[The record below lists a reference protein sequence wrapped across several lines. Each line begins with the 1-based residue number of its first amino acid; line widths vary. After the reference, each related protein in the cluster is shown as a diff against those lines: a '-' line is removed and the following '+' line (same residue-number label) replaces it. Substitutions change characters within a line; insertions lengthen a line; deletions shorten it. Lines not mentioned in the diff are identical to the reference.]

1 MKKNATGRI
10 RPAKSLLTLALLVLT
25 LTFGQAVM
33 AQTYKYKTYPNDPLQ
48 VREYTLDNGL
58 KVFLSVY
65 KDAPRIQT
73 YIAVRAGSKN
83 DPSETTG
90 LAHYLEHM
98 LFKGSHQLGTTDW
111 DREQVELKKIEDLY
125 EVYRKTTND
134 AARAAIYHQIDS
146 ISYVASTLAIA
157 NEYDKSMT
165 AIGST
170 GTNAFTSNDY
180 TMYVENIPANMVEQW
195 AKVQGDRFPNLVL
208 RLFHTELEAVYEEK
222 NIGMAQDNRRVN
234 ETMMAALFPHHPYGT
249 QTTIGT
255 IEHLKNPSMKNIRE
269 YHAAYYVPNNMCVAM
284 AGDFNPDEVI
294 KIIDKYMGSWKPG
307 TVPTFTKVK
316 EEPITSPIIRLVNG
330 QDPASLTIAFR
341 IEEGNGSRDA
351 LLADAMEMVLNNG
364 SCGLIDLNL
373 NQKQLCLGAYAGTY
387 TLNDYAAFMLG
398 GRPTQGQTLGQL
410 RDLLLEQLEL
420 VKKGE
425 FDESLIEASIN
436 QLKLRIMKQAESNNS
451 RASQMAYAFVQH
463 QNWGDVVNEINEL
476 AKITKQDI
484 VDFAN
489 RICKDNNYV
498 IVYKQQ
504 DTPDPVTKVQKPAI
518 TPIYVSRDNESPFLA
533 SIKADAAK
541 AKPIQPQFVNFKKD
555 LQKGKTANGSEVLYV
570 KNVENGTFNL
580 QYRFEF
586 GSTADKT
593 IDMAADLVDYLN
605 TNRHTAEELQE
616 EFYRLACSWGISVGG
631 RTVTVSISGLAENM
645 EKAMTLVEEIMA
657 GAQPNDEALSAL
669 VERAIKSRTDG
680 KTNQRA
686 AFRALNTYG
695 IYGEQYIKETTES
708 DEALRAYTARQL
720 TDALHNLFSY
730 KHRVLY
736 YGPLSLKEATA
747 VVNRIHTVKPTKD
760 VPANKVYQPQA
771 VNDNQVLFVN
781 YDAKNTYVTEYF
793 RGEHFNTAQVPSM
806 NLFNE
811 YFGGSMNAI
820 VFQEMREKRSLA
832 YSASSHYT
840 YGSNKDGYFY
850 NSANV
855 ITQNDK
861 LLDALNAYEELFDDM
876 PQAEANFRL
885 AKDALLAGSRTARTT
900 KFGIISTYL
909 TCEQMGWKE
918 PLRKQNFQAYQKL
931 TMQDLVRFQQQH
943 IKGQK
948 KAYLILGKESDIDFN
963 AIGKFGKV
971 TKLSLTDIFGF

>member
-1 MKKNATGRI
+1 MKKITRMMLIAAAMLAITL
-10 RPAKSLLTLALLVLT
+10 PA
-25 LTFGQAVM
+25 F
-33 AQTYKYKTYPNDPLQ
+33 AQKYDYKTYPNDPLQ
-48 VREYTLDNGL
+48 VREYTLKNGL

-83 DPSETTG
+83 DPKETTG

-111 DREQVELKKIEDLY
+111 DREQKELQKIENLY
-125 EVYRKTTND
+125 EVYRKTTD
-134 AARAAIYHQIDS
+134 EKRRAEIYHQIDS
-146 ISYVASTLAIA
+146 ISYVASTIAIA

-165 AIGST
+165 AIGSD

-180 TMYVENIPANMVEQW
+180 TMYVENIPANQVEQW

-234 ETMMAALFPHHPYGT
+234 EEMMSALFPHHPYGT

-269 YHAAYYVPNNMCVAM
+269 YHAAYYVPNNMCISM

-294 KIIDKYMGSWKPG
+294 KVIDKYFGSWVPG

-316 EEPITSPIIRLVNG
+316 EQPITSPIVRLVNG
-330 QDPASLTIAFR
+330 QDPASLTIAYR

-351 LLADAMEMVLNNG
+351 LLAQAMEMVLNNG

-387 TLNDYAAFMLG
+387 TLNDYAAFILG

-410 RDLLLEQLEL
+410 RDLLLEQMEL
-420 VKKGE
+420 LKSGQ

-436 QLKLRIMKQAESNNS
+436 QLKLQIMKQAESNDS
-451 RASQMAYAFVQH
+451 RARQMAYAFVEH
-463 QNWGDVVNEINEL
+463 RNWGDVCDEINQL
-476 AKITKQDI
+476 AKITKKDI

-498 IVYKQQ
+498 IVYKHQ
-504 DTPDPVTKVQKPAI
+504 DTPDPVTKVTKPAI
-518 TPIYVSRDNESPFLA
+518 TPIFVSRDNESPFLA

-541 AKPIQPQFVNFKKD
+541 AKPIQPQFVDFKKD
-555 LQKGKTANGSEVLYV
+555 LQKGKTKNGSEVLYV
-570 KNVENGTFNL
+570 KNTENATFNL

-586 GSTADKT
+586 GNTADKN
-593 IDMAADLVDYLN
+593 IDHASDLVDYLG
-605 TNRHTAEELQE
+605 TPQHTAEQLQE
-616 EFYRLACSWGISVGG
+616 EFYKLACSWGISVGG
-631 RTVTVSISGLAENM
+631 ESITVSVSGLAENM
-645 EKAMTLVEEIMA
+645 EKAMSLVEEIMTSC
-657 GAQPNDEALSAL
+657 QPNDEALQML
-669 VERAIKSRTDG
+669 VERGIKSRTDN

-695 IYGEQYIKETTES
+695 VYGEEYIKENNES
-708 DEALRAYTARQL
+708 DAELRAYTAQQL
-720 TDALHNLFSY
+720 TDALHGLFQY

-736 YGPLSLKEATA
+736 YGPLSMKEAIA
-747 VVNRIHTVKPTKD
+747 KVDKIHTVKSTKD
-760 VPANKVYQPQA
+760 VPANKVYQPQEVA
-771 VNDNQVLFVN
+771 ENTVLFVD

-793 RGEHFNTAQVPSM
+793 RGNQINTGLFADV

-832 YSASSHYT
+832 YSASSYYT
-840 YGSNKDGYFY
+840 NSGRRDGYFY

-861 LLDALNAYEELFDDM
+861 LLDALNAYEELFNDM
-876 PQAEANFRL
+876 PQAEANFQL
-885 AKDALLAGSRTARTT
+885 AKDALIAGSRTARTT
-900 KFGIISTYL
+900 KFAIISAYL
-909 TCEQMGWKE
+909 QCERMGWKE
-918 PLRKQNFQAYQKL
+918 PLRKQLFNAYPKM
-931 TMQDLVRFQQQH
+931 TMQNLVNFQQQN

-948 KAYLILGKESDIDFN
+948 KAYLILGKESEMDFN
-963 AIGKFGKV
+963 ALSKFGKV
-971 TKLSLTDIFGF
+971 KKLTLDEIFGY

>member
-1 MKKNATGRI
+1 MKKLFIGLCFTVV
-10 RPAKSLLTLALLVLT
+10 ALLSASGLN
-25 LTFGQAVM
+25 
-33 AQTYKYKTYPNDPLQ
+33 AQNYQFKTYENDPLG
-48 VREYTLDNGL
+48 VREYTLANGL

-98 LFKGSHQLGTTDW
+98 MFKGSHQLGTSDW
-111 DREQVELKKIEDLY
+111 EREKVELQKIEDLY
-125 EVYRKTTND
+125 EVYRMTTDD
-134 AARAAIYHQIDS
+134 AERAAIYHLIDS
-146 ISYVASTLAIA
+146 ISYVASTIAIA

-165 AIGST
+165 AIGSE

-180 TMYVENIPANMVEQW
+180 TMYVENIPSNMVEQW
-195 AKVQGDRFPNLVL
+195 ARVQGDRFPNLVL

-222 NIGMAQDNRRVN
+222 NISLAQDNRRVN
-234 ETMMAALFPHHPYGT
+234 EEMMRALFPHHPYGT
-249 QTTIGT
+249 QTTLGT
-255 IEHLKNPSMKNIRE
+255 IEHLKNPSMTNIYRF
-269 YHAAYYVPNNMCVAM
+269 HHTYYVPNNMCIAM
-284 AGDFNPDEVI
+284 SGDFDPDEVI
-294 KIIDKYMGSWKPG
+294 KIIDRYFGSWVPG
-307 TVPTFTKVK
+307 NVPVFHKVK
-316 EEPITSPIIRLVNG
+316 EEPITSPIVRLVNG
-330 QDPASLTIAFR
+330 QDPESLTIAFR

-351 LLADAMEMVLNNG
+351 LLAQALEMVLNNG

-373 NQKQLCLGAYAGTY
+373 NQRQLCLGAYAGTY

-410 RDLLLEQLEL
+410 RDLLLGQIDL
-420 VKKGE
+420 VRQGK

-436 QLKLRIMKQAESNNS
+436 QLKLERMKQAEDNNS
-451 RASQMAYAFVQH
+451 RASQLAYAFVEH
-463 QNWGDVVNEINEL
+463 RSWKDVIGEL
-476 AKITKQDI
+476 EELSKITKQDV

-489 RICKDNNYV
+489 RICRDNNYV
-498 IVYKQQ
+498 IVYKHQ
-504 DTPDPVTKVQKPAI
+504 DTPDPIAKVNKPAI
-518 TPIYVSRDNESPFLA
+518 TPISVSRDVESPFLA
-533 SIKADAAK
+533 SVKAAAAK
-541 AKPIQPQFVNFKKD
+541 AKPIQPQFIDFKKV
-555 LQKGKTANGSEVLYV
+555 LQHGRTANGSEILYV
-570 KNVENGTFNL
+570 QNTENATFNL

-593 IDMAADLVDYLN
+593 IDLAADLVDYLG
-605 TNRHTAEELQE
+605 TPQHTSGQLQE

-631 RTVTVSISGLAENM
+631 ENITVSISGLAENM
-645 EKAMTLVEEIMA
+645 EPAMALVEEIMT
-657 GAQPNDEALSAL
+657 GAQPDDQALSAL
-669 VERAIKSRTDG
+669 VERIIKSRTG
-680 KTNQRA
+680 NKTNQRA

-695 IYGEQYIKETTES
+695 IYGEEYIAGTTES
-708 DEALRAYTARQL
+708 DAQLRAYTAKQL
-720 TDALHNLFSY
+720 TDALHNLFTY

-736 YGPLSLKEATA
+736 YGPLTLKDATTA
-747 VVNRIHTVKPTKD
+747 INRIHTVNPTKD

-771 VNDNQVLFVN
+771 TNENVVLFVD

-793 RGEHFNTAQVPSM
+793 RGEHFSTAQVPGM

-840 YGSNKDGYFY
+840 YGTDRNGYFY

-861 LLDALNAYEELFDDM
+861 LLDALNAYEELFNNM
-876 PQAEANFRL
+876 PQAEANFKL

-900 KFGIISTYL
+900 KFGIIRAYL
-909 TCEQMGWKE
+909 TCERMGWKE
-918 PLRKQNFQAYQKL
+918 PLRKQNFKAYQKM
-931 TMQDLVRFQQQH
+931 TMADLLAFQQRH
-943 IKGQK
+943 IQGQPK
-948 KAYLILGKESDIDFN
+948 TYLILGKESEMDFE
-963 AIGKFGKV
+963 ALSRFGKV
-971 TKLSLTDIFGF
+971 KKLTLDQIFGY

>member
-1 MKKNATGRI
+1 MYYMKKVIMIFAAMMLFAG
-10 RPAKSLLTLALLVLT
+10 V
-25 LTFGQAVM
+25 G
-33 AQTYKYKTYPNDPLQ
+33 AQQYSYKTYPNDPLG
-48 VREYTLDNGL
+48 VREYTLGNGL

-83 DPSETTG
+83 DPAETTG

-98 LFKGSHQLGTTDW
+98 LFKGSRQLGTTDW
-111 DREQVELKKIEDLY
+111 EREKVELQKIEDLY
-125 EVYRKTTND
+125 EVYRKTKD
-134 AARAAIYHQIDS
+134 EKRRAEIYRQIDS
-146 ISYVASTLAIA
+146 ISYEASKIAIA

-165 AIGST
+165 AIGSE

-180 TMYVENIPANMVEQW
+180 TMYVENIPANQLENW

-269 YHAAYYVPNNMCVAM
+269 YHAQYYVPNNMCIAM
-284 AGDFNPDEVI
+284 SGDFNPDEAI
-294 KIIDKYMGSWKPG
+294 KVIDKYFGSWKPG

-330 QDPASLTIAFR
+330 QDPESLTIAFR
-341 IEEGNGSRDA
+341 IEEGHGSRDA
-351 LLADAMEMVLNNG
+351 LLAQAMEMVLNNG
-364 SCGLIDLNL
+364 ACGLIDLNL
-373 NQKQLCLGAYAGTY
+373 NQKQLCLNAYAGTY

-410 RDLLLEQLEL
+410 RDLLLGQLEL

-436 QLKLRIMKQAESNNS
+436 QLKLQIMKQAESNNS
-451 RASQMAYAFVQH
+451 RASQLAYAFVHH
-463 QNWGDVVNEINEL
+463 QTWDQVIDEINQL
-476 AKITKQDI
+476 SKITKKDI

-498 IVYKQQ
+498 IVYKHQ

-518 TPIYVSRDNESPFLA
+518 TPIHVSRDVESPFLA
-533 SIKADAAK
+533 SIKNAK
-541 AKPIQPQFVNFKKD
+541 VKPIQPQFVNFNKD
-555 LQKGKTANGSEVLYV
+555 LQKGKTQNGSEVLYV
-570 KNVENGTFNL
+570 QNKENGTFNL

-593 IDMAADLVDYLN
+593 IDLAADLVEYLGTKN
-605 TNRHTAEELQE
+605 YTAEQLKEQ
-616 EFYRLACSWGISVGG
+616 FYRLGCSAGISVGG
-631 RTVTVSISGLAENM
+631 ETVTVYVNGLAENM
-645 EKAMTLVEEIMA
+645 EKAMLLVEEMMA
-657 GAQPNDEALSAL
+657 TAQPNDEALSAL
-669 VERAIKSRTDG
+669 VERIIKSRRDN

-686 AFRALNTYG
+686 AFRALNQYG
-695 IYGEQYIKETTES
+695 IYGEQYIKENTLS
-708 DEALRAYTARQL
+708 DAQLRAYTSQQL
-720 TDALHNLFSY
+720 VDALKGLFQY

-736 YGPLSLKEATA
+736 YGPLTLKEATA
-747 VVNRIHTVKPTKD
+747 VVNRIHKVKPTKE
-760 VPANKVYQPQA
+760 VPANKVFQPQA
-771 VNDNQVLFVN
+771 TTENQVLFVD

-793 RGEHFNTAQVPSM
+793 RGQHFNTSLVPNV

-832 YSASSHYT
+832 YSASSNYS
-840 YGSNKDGYFY
+840 YGSNKDGYFF

-876 PQAEANFRL
+876 PRAEANFKL
-885 AKDALLAGSRTARTT
+885 AKEALLSSSRTARTT
-900 KFGIISTYL
+900 KFGIISAYL
-909 TCEQMGWKE
+909 TCEKMGWKE
-918 PLRKQNFQAYQKL
+918 PLRKQNFKAYQKL
-931 TMQDLVRFQQQH
+931 AMSDLVNFQQQH

-948 KAYLILGKESDIDFN
+948 KTYLILGKESEMDFD
-963 AIGKFGKV
+963 ALGKFGKV
-971 TKLSLTDIFGF
+971 KKLTLDQIFGY

>member
-1 MKKNATGRI
+1 MLCFVAAMLFTGV
-10 RPAKSLLTLALLVLT
+10 S
-25 LTFGQAVM
+25 
-33 AQTYKYKTYPNDPLQ
+33 AQKYEYKTYDNDPLG
-48 VREYTLDNGL
+48 VREYTLKNGL
-58 KVFLSVY
+58 KVFMSVY

-73 YIAVRAGSKN
+73 YVAVRAGSKN

-111 DREQVELKKIEDLY
+111 EREKVEIKKIEDLY
-125 EVYRKTTND
+125 EVYRKTTD
-134 AARAAIYHQIDS
+134 EAARAAIYHKIDS
-146 ISYVASTLAIA
+146 ISYVASKIAIA

-165 AIGST
+165 AIGSE

-180 TMYVENIPANMVEQW
+180 TMYVENIPANQLEAW

-234 ETMMAALFPHHPYGT
+234 ETMMAALFPHHPYGQ

-269 YHAAYYVPNNMCVAM
+269 YHAAYYVPNNMCIAM
-284 AGDFNPDEVI
+284 AGDFNPDEAI
-294 KIIDKYMGSWKPG
+294 KIIDKYFGSWKPG

-330 QDPASLTIAFR
+330 QDPANLTIAFR

-351 LLADAMEMVLNNG
+351 LLAQAMEMVLNNG
-364 SCGLIDLNL
+364 SCGLIDLNI
-373 NQKQLCLGAYAGTY
+373 NQQQKALGAYAGTY

-398 GRPTQGQTLGQL
+398 GRPAPGQTLGQL
-410 RDLLLEQLEL
+410 RDLLLEQLDL
-420 VKKGE
+420 VKQGQ

-436 QLKLRIMKQAESNNS
+436 QLKLQIMKQAESNNS
-451 RASQMAYAFVQH
+451 RASQMAYAFVEYR
-463 QNWGDVVNEINEL
+463 NWGDVCNEINEL
-476 AKITKQDI
+476 AKITKKDI

-489 RICKDNNYV
+489 RIFKDNNYV
-498 IVYKQQ
+498 IVFKHQ
-504 DTPDPVTKVQKPAI
+504 DTPDPVAKVVKPAI
-518 TPIYVSRDNESPFLA
+518 TPIEVNRDNESPFLA
-533 SIKADAAK
+533 QVKADAAK

-555 LQKGKTANGSEVLYV
+555 LQKGKTQNGSEVLYV

-580 QYRFEF
+580 QYRFDF
-586 GSTADKT
+586 GGTTDKT
-593 IDMAADLVDYLN
+593 IDLAADLVEYLN
-605 TNRHTAEELQE
+605 TDKHTAEQLQE
-616 EFYRLACSWGISVGG
+616 EFYKLACSWSFNVSGEAISI
-631 RTVTVSISGLAENM
+631 SISGLAENM
-645 EKAMTLVEEIMA
+645 EKAMNLVEEIMA
-657 GAQPNDEALSAL
+657 TCQPNDEALQML
-669 VERAIKSRTDG
+669 VERVIKSRTDN

-695 IYGEQYIKETTES
+695 IYGEKALKESTES
-708 DEALRAYTARQL
+708 DAELRAYTAKQL
-720 TDALHNLFSY
+720 TDAIHNLFTY

-736 YGPLSLKEATA
+736 YGPLSLNDLTAT
-747 VVNRIHTVKPTKD
+747 VNKIHTVKSTKD
-760 VPANKVYQPQA
+760 APAKIIYYPQPTDE
-771 VNDNQVLFVN
+771 NTVLFVN
-781 YDAKNTYVTEYF
+781 YDAKNVYLTEYF
-793 RGEHFNTAQVPSM
+793 RGAEYNPALAPKV

-832 YSASSHYT
+832 YSASSRYT
-840 YGSNKDGYFY
+840 YGSDKDGYFY

-876 PQAEANFRL
+876 PHADANFRL
-885 AKDALLAGSRTARTT
+885 AKDALLSGSRTARTT
-900 KFGIISTYL
+900 KLGIISAYL
-909 TCEQMGWKE
+909 NCEKMGWKE
-918 PLRKQNFQAYQKL
+918 PLRKQNFQAYQKM
-931 TMQDLVRFQQQH
+931 TMQDLVSFQQKH

-948 KAYLILGKESDIDFN
+948 KAYLILGKESEMDFN
-963 AIGKFGKV
+963 ALSKFGKV
-971 TKLSLTDIFGF
+971 KKLTLDEIFGY

>member
-1 MKKNATGRI
+1 MKKAFMTLCFV
-10 RPAKSLLTLALLVLT
+10 ALTLAMGVS
-25 LTFGQAVM
+25 
-33 AQTYKYKTYPNDPLQ
+33 AQKYEYKTYENDPFG
-48 VREYTLDNGL
+48 VREYTLKNGL

-65 KDAPRIQT
+65 KDAPRVQT
-73 YIAVRAGSKN
+73 YVAVRAGSKN
-83 DPSETTG
+83 DPKETTG

-111 DREQVELKKIEDLY
+111 EREKVELQKIEELY
-125 EVYRKTTND
+125 EVYRKTKNEKR
-134 AARAAIYHQIDS
+134 RAEIYRQIDS
-146 ISYVASTLAIA
+146 ISYVASKIAIA

-165 AIGST
+165 AIGSE

-180 TMYVENIPANMVEQW
+180 TMYVENIPANQIENW

-269 YHAAYYVPNNMCVAM
+269 YHAKYYVPNNMCVAM

-294 KIIDKYMGSWKPG
+294 KIIDKYFGSWEPG
-307 TVPTFTKVK
+307 SVPAFTKVK
-316 EEPITSPIIRLVNG
+316 EKPITSPIVRLVNG
-330 QDPASLTIAFR
+330 QDPANLTIAFR
-341 IEEGNGSRDA
+341 IDEGHGSRDA
-351 LLADAMEMVLNNG
+351 LLAQAMKVVLYNG

-373 NQKQLCLGAYAGTY
+373 MQKQLCLGAYAGAY
-387 TLNDYAAFMLG
+387 TLNDYAAFMLS

-410 RDLLLEQLEL
+410 RDLMLEQIDL
-420 VKKGE
+420 VKQGK
-425 FDESLIEASIN
+425 FDENLIEASIN
-436 QLKLRIMKQAESNNS
+436 QLKLEIMKQAESNDS
-451 RASQMAYAFVQH
+451 RARQMAYAFVQH
-463 QNWGDVVNEINEL
+463 QTWGDVLNKDIEL
-476 AKITKQDI
+476 FKITKQDI

-498 IVYKQQ
+498 IVYKHQ

-518 TPIYVSRDNESPFLA
+518 TPIYVSRDTESPFLA
-533 SIKADAAK
+533 TIKADAAK
-541 AKPIQPQFVNFKKD
+541 AKPIQPQFINFKKD
-555 LQKGKTANGSEVLYV
+555 LQKGKTQNGSEVLYV
-570 KNVENGTFNL
+570 QNKENKTFNL

-593 IDMAADLVDYLN
+593 IDLASNYVDYLN
-605 TNRHTAEELQE
+605 TPNHTAEQLQE
-616 EFYRLACSWGISVGG
+616 EFYKLACSWGISVGG
-631 RTVTVSISGLAENM
+631 RTVTVSVSGLAENM
-645 EKAMTLVEEIMA
+645 EKAMALVEEVMA
-657 GAQPNDEALSAL
+657 SCQPDDEALKML
-669 VERAIKSRTDG
+669 VERAIKNRKDR

-686 AFRALNTYG
+686 AFSALNSYG
-695 IYGEQYIKETTES
+695 IYGEQYVKEGTES
-708 DEALRAYTARQL
+708 DAELRAYTAKQL
-720 TDALHNLFSY
+720 TDALHGLFQY

-747 VVNRIHTVKPTKD
+747 AVNRIHTVKPTKD

-771 VNDNQVLFVN
+771 VNENTVLFVN

-793 RGEHFNTAQVPSM
+793 RGEHFNTAQVPGM

-832 YSASSHYT
+832 YSASSRYT
-840 YGSNKDGYFY
+840 YGSDKDGYFF

-885 AKDALLAGSRTARTT
+885 AKDALLSSSRTARTT
-900 KFGIISTYL
+900 KFGIISAYL
-909 TCEQMGWKE
+909 NCEQMGWKE

-931 TMQDLVRFQQQH
+931 TMKDLVSFQQQH

-948 KAYLILGKESDIDFN
+948 KTYLILGKESEMDFN
-963 AIGKFGKV
+963 ALGKFGKV
-971 TKLSLTDIFGF
+971 KKLTLDQIFGY

>member
-1 MKKNATGRI
+1 MKKAFM
-10 RPAKSLLTLALLVLT
+10 TLCFVALT
-25 LTFGQAVM
+25 LTMGVS
-33 AQTYKYKTYPNDPLQ
+33 AQKYEYKTYENDPFG
-48 VREYTLDNGL
+48 VREYTLKNGL

-65 KDAPRIQT
+65 KDAPRVQT
-73 YIAVRAGSKN
+73 YVAVRAGSKN
-83 DPSETTG
+83 DPKETTG

-111 DREQVELKKIEDLY
+111 EREKVELQKIEELY
-125 EVYRKTTND
+125 EVYRKTKNEK
-134 AARAAIYHQIDS
+134 RRKEIYRQIDS
-146 ISYVASTLAIA
+146 ISYEASKIAIA

-165 AIGST
+165 AIGSE

-180 TMYVENIPANMVEQW
+180 TMYVENIPANQIENW

-234 ETMMAALFPHHPYGT
+234 EAMMSALFPNHPYGT

-269 YHAAYYVPNNMCVAM
+269 YHAQYYVPNNMCVAM

-294 KIIDKYMGSWKPG
+294 KIVDKYFGSWEPG
-307 TVPTFTKVK
+307 TVPAFTKVK
-316 EEPITSPIIRLVNG
+316 EQPITSPIIRLVNG
-330 QDPASLTIAFR
+330 QDPANLTIAFR
-341 IEEGNGSRDA
+341 IEEGHGSRDA
-351 LLADAMEMVLNNG
+351 LLAQAMEMVLNNG
-364 SCGLIDLNL
+364 ACGLIDLNL
-373 NQKQLCLGAYAGTY
+373 NQKQLCLNAYAGTY

-410 RDLLLEQLEL
+410 RDLLLGQLEL

-436 QLKLRIMKQAESNNS
+436 QLKLQIMKQAESNNS
-451 RASQMAYAFVQH
+451 RASQLAYAFVHH
-463 QNWGDVVNEINEL
+463 QTWDQVIDEINQL
-476 AKITKQDI
+476 SKITKKDI
-484 VDFAN
+484 VDFAR

-498 IVYKQQ
+498 IVYKHQ

-518 TPIYVSRDNESPFLA
+518 TPIHVSRDVESPFLA
-533 SIKADAAK
+533 SIKNAK
-541 AKPIQPQFVNFKKD
+541 VKPIQPQFVNFKKD
-555 LQKGKTANGSEVLYV
+555 LQKGKTQNGSEVLYV
-570 KNVENGTFNL
+570 QNKENGTFNL

-593 IDMAADLVDYLN
+593 IDLAADLVEYLGTKN
-605 TNRHTAEELQE
+605 YTAEQLKEQ
-616 EFYRLACSWGISVGG
+616 FYRLGCSAGVSVGG
-631 RTVTVSISGLAENM
+631 ETVTVYVNGLAENM
-645 EKAMTLVEEIMA
+645 EKAMQLVEEMMA
-657 GAQPNDEALSAL
+657 TAQPNDEALSAL
-669 VERAIKSRTDG
+669 VERIIKSRRDN

-686 AFRALNTYG
+686 AFRALNQYG
-695 IYGEQYIKETTES
+695 IYGEQYIKENTLS
-708 DEALRAYTARQL
+708 DAQLRAYTSQQL
-720 TDALHNLFSY
+720 VDALKGLFQY

-736 YGPLSLKEATA
+736 YGPLTLKEATA
-747 VVNRIHTVKPTKD
+747 VVNRIHKVKPTKE
-760 VPANKVYQPQA
+760 VPANKVFQPQA
-771 VNDNQVLFVN
+771 TTENQVLFVD

-793 RGEHFNTAQVPSM
+793 RGQHFNTSLVPNV

-832 YSASSHYT
+832 YSASSHYS
-840 YGSNKDGYFY
+840 YGSNKDGYFF

-876 PQAEANFRL
+876 PRAEANFKL
-885 AKDALLAGSRTARTT
+885 AKEALLSSSRTARTT
-900 KFGIISTYL
+900 KFGIISAYL
-909 TCEQMGWKE
+909 TCEKMGWKE

-931 TMQDLVRFQQQH
+931 AMSDLVNFQQQH

-948 KAYLILGKESDIDFN
+948 KTYLILGKESEMDFG
-963 AIGKFGKV
+963 ALGKFGKV
-971 TKLSLTDIFGF
+971 KKLTLDQIFGY

>member
-1 MKKNATGRI
+1 MKKSIMIFA
-10 RPAKSLLTLALLVLT
+10 AMMLLAGVS
-25 LTFGQAVM
+25 
-33 AQTYKYKTYPNDPLQ
+33 AQKYEYKTYPNDPLG
-48 VREYTLDNGL
+48 VREYTLSNGL
-58 KVFLSVY
+58 KVFMSVY

-83 DPSETTG
+83 DPKETTG

-111 DREQVELKKIEDLY
+111 AREQEEIKKIENLY
-125 EVYRKTTND
+125 EVYRKTTD
-134 AARAAIYHQIDS
+134 EEARAAIYHKIDS
-146 ISYVASTLAIA
+146 ISYVASTIAIA

-165 AIGST
+165 AIGSE

-180 TMYVENIPANMVEQW
+180 TMYVENIPANQVEQW

-284 AGDFNPDEVI
+284 AGDFDPDQVI
-294 KIIDKYMGSWKPG
+294 KIIDKYFGSWKPG

-330 QDPASLTIAFR
+330 QDPANLTIAFR

-351 LLADAMEMVLNNG
+351 LLAQAMEMVLNNG
-364 SCGLIDLNL
+364 ACGLIDLNI
-373 NQKQLCLGAYAGTY
+373 NQQQKALGAYAGTY

-398 GRPTQGQTLGQL
+398 GRPAPGQSLGQL
-410 RDLLLEQLEL
+410 RDLLLEQLDL
-420 VKKGE
+420 LKQGK

-451 RASQMAYAFVQH
+451 RASQMAYAFVEH
-463 QNWGDVVNEINEL
+463 RNWGDVCNEINEL
-476 AKITKQDI
+476 SKITKKDI

-498 IVYKQQ
+498 IVYKHQ

-518 TPIYVSRDNESPFLA
+518 TPIFVSRDTESPFLA

-570 KNVENGTFNL
+570 QNKENGTFNL

-593 IDMAADLVDYLN
+593 IDLASNYVDYLN
-605 TNRHTAEELQE
+605 TPNHTAEQLQE
-616 EFYRLACSWGISVGG
+616 EFYKLACSWGISVGG
-631 RTVTVSISGLAENM
+631 RTVTVSVSGLAENM
-645 EKAMTLVEEIMA
+645 EKAMGLVEEVMSTC
-657 GAQPNDEALSAL
+657 QPDDEALKML
-669 VERAIKSRTDG
+669 VERAIKNRNDR

-686 AFRALNTYG
+686 AFSALNNYG
-695 IYGEQYIKETTES
+695 IYGEQYVKEGTES
-708 DEALRAYTARQL
+708 DAELRAYTSQQL
-720 TDALHNLFSY
+720 VDALKGLFQY

-747 VVNRIHTVKPTKD
+747 AVNRIHTVKPTKD

-771 VNDNQVLFVN
+771 VNENTVLFVN

-793 RGEHFNTAQVPSM
+793 RGQHFNTSLVPNV

-832 YSASSHYT
+832 YSASSRYT
-840 YGSNKDGYFY
+840 YGSDKDGYFF

-885 AKDALLAGSRTARTT
+885 AKDALLSSSRTARTT
-900 KFGIISTYL
+900 KFGIISAYL
-909 TCEQMGWKE
+909 NCEQMGWKE

-931 TMQDLVRFQQQH
+931 TMKDLVSFQQQH

-948 KAYLILGKESDIDFN
+948 KTYLILGKESEMDFD
-963 AIGKFGKV
+963 ALGRFGKV
-971 TKLSLTDIFGF
+971 KKLTLDQIFGY

>member
-1 MKKNATGRI
+1 MKRVKFI
-10 RPAKSLLTLALLVLT
+10 
-25 LTFGQAVM
+25 FGFVAVM
-33 AQTYKYKTYPNDPLQ
+33 LVVGSTAFAQKKYEYKTYPNDPLG

-58 KVFLSVY
+58 KVFMSVY

-83 DPSETTG
+83 DPKETTG

-111 DREQVELKKIEDLY
+111 EKEKVYLQQIENLY
-125 EVYRKTTND
+125 EVYRKTTD
-134 AARAAIYHQIDS
+134 EKRRAEIYHQIDS
-146 ISYVASTLAIA
+146 ISYIASTIAIA

-165 AIGST
+165 AIGSE

-180 TMYVENIPANMVEQW
+180 TMYVENIPANQLETW
-195 AKVQGDRFPNLVL
+195 AKVEGDRFPNLVL

-234 ETMMAALFPHHPYGT
+234 ETMMAALFPNHPYGQ

-269 YHAAYYVPNNMCVAM
+269 YHAAYYVPNNMCIAM
-284 AGDFNPDEVI
+284 AGDFNPDEAI
-294 KIIDKYMGSWKPG
+294 KIIDKYFGGWKPG
-307 TVPTFTKVK
+307 TVPGFTKVK
-316 EEPITSPIIRLVNG
+316 EQPITTPIIRLVNG

-351 LLADAMEMVLNNG
+351 LLATAMEQVLNNG

-398 GRPTQGQTLGQL
+398 GRPTQGQSLGQL

-425 FDESLIEASIN
+425 FDYSLLEASIN
-436 QLKLRIMKQAESNNS
+436 QLKLQIMKQAESNNS
-451 RASQMAYAFVQH
+451 RASQMAYAFVEH
-463 QNWGDVVNEINEL
+463 RNWGDVCNEIDEL
-476 AKITKQDI
+476 SKITKKDI

-498 IVYKQQ
+498 IVYKHQ
-504 DTPDPVTKVQKPAI
+504 DAPDPVTKVIKPAI
-518 TPIYVSRDNESPFLA
+518 TPISVNRDNESPFLA
-533 SIKADAAK
+533 SVKADAAK

-570 KNVENGTFNL
+570 KNNENATFTL
-580 QYRFEF
+580 QYRFGF
-586 GSTADKT
+586 GSRADRN
-593 IDMAADLVDYLN
+593 IGIASSLIDYLN
-605 TNRHTAEELQE
+605 TDKHTAEQLQE
-616 EFYRLACSWGISVGG
+616 EFYKLACSWSFGVEGENTYIHI
-631 RTVTVSISGLAENM
+631 TGLAENM
-645 EKAMTLVEEIMA
+645 EKAMALVEEVMA
-657 GAQPNDEALSAL
+657 GCQPNDEALQML
-669 VERAIKSRTDG
+669 VERLIKSRTDN

-695 IYGEQYIKETTES
+695 IYGENYIKETNQS
-708 DEALRAYTARQL
+708 DAELRALTAKQL
-720 TDALHNLFSY
+720 CDIIHGLFQY

-736 YGPLSLKEATA
+736 YGPLTLKEATA
-747 VVNRIHTVKPTKD
+747 AVDKIHTVKPTKE

-771 VNDNQVLFVN
+771 TNENTVLFVDYN
-781 YDAKNTYVTEYF
+781 AKNTYVTEYF
-793 RGEHFNTAQVPSM
+793 RGEHFNTAQVPGM

-840 YGSNKDGYFY
+840 YGSDKDGYFY

-861 LLDALNAYEELFDDM
+861 LLDALNAYEDLFDDM
-876 PQAEANFRL
+876 PQAEANFKL

-900 KFGIISTYL
+900 KFGIISSYL
-909 TCEQMGWKE
+909 TCEKMGWKE
-918 PLRKQNFQAYQKL
+918 PLRKQNYQAYQK
-931 TMQDLVRFQQQH
+931 MSMNDLVSFQKQH
-943 IKGQK
+943 VKGQK
-948 KAYLILGKESDIDFN
+948 KTYLILGKESEMDFN
-963 AIGKFGKV
+963 ALSKFGKV
-971 TKLSLTDIFGF
+971 KKLTLDQIFGY

>member
-1 MKKNATGRI
+1 MKKATLI
-10 RPAKSLLTLALLVLT
+10 LCFSLLIG
-25 LTFGQAVM
+25 TFAA
-33 AQTYKYKTYPNDPLQ
+33 AQKYEYKTYDNDPLQ
-48 VREYTLDNGL
+48 VREYTLQNGL
-58 KVFLSVY
+58 KVFMSVY

-111 DREQVELKKIEDLY
+111 ARERVELQKIEDLY
-125 EVYRKTTND
+125 EVYRRTTNE

-146 ISYVASTLAIA
+146 ISYVASTIAIA

-165 AIGST
+165 AIGSE
-170 GTNAFTSNDY
+170 GTNAFTSNDF
-180 TMYVENIPANMVEQW
+180 TMYVENIPSNQLEAW
-195 AKVQGDRFPNLVL
+195 AKVEGDRFPNLVL

-234 ETMMAALFPHHPYGT
+234 EEMMRALFPHHPYGQ

-269 YHAAYYVPNNMCVAM
+269 YHAAYYVPNNMCIAM
-284 AGDFNPDEVI
+284 AGDFNPDEAI
-294 KIIDKYMGSWKPG
+294 KIIDKYFGSWVPG
-307 TVPTFTKVK
+307 TVPPFTKVK
-316 EEPITSPIIRLVNG
+316 EEPITTPIIRLVNG
-330 QDPASLTIAFR
+330 QDPESLTIAFR

-351 LLADAMEMVLNNG
+351 FLARAMKMVLYNG
-364 SCGLIDLNL
+364 RCGLIDLNL
-373 NQKQLCLGAYAGTY
+373 NQKQLCLGAYAGPY
-387 TLNDYAAFMLG
+387 TLNDYAALMLA

-410 RDLLLEQLEL
+410 RNLLLEQVDL
-420 VKKGE
+420 VKQGK

-436 QLKLRIMKQAESNNS
+436 QLKLEIMEDAESNDS
-451 RASQMAYAFVQH
+451 RARQMAYAFVQH
-463 QNWGDVVNEINEL
+463 QSWDKVCNEVNEL

-498 IVYKQQ
+498 IVYKHQ

-518 TPIYVSRDNESPFLA
+518 TPIYVSRDTESPFLA

-555 LQKGKTANGSEVLYV
+555 MQKGKTQNGSEVLYV
-570 KNVENGTFNL
+570 QNKENGTFNL

-593 IDMAADLVDYLN
+593 IDLAADLVDYLS
-605 TNRHTAEELQE
+605 TDRHTAEQLQE
-616 EFYRLACSWGISVGG
+616 EFYKIACSWGISVGG
-631 RTVTVSISGLAENM
+631 RSATVSISGLAENM
-645 EKAMTLVEEIMA
+645 EKAMALVEEVMA
-657 GAQPNDEALSAL
+657 SCQPNDEALQML
-669 VERAIKSRTDG
+669 VERAIKSRTDN

-695 IYGEQYIKETTES
+695 IYGEQYLKETTES
-708 DEALRAYTARQL
+708 DAQLRAYTARQL
-720 TDALHNLFSY
+720 TDALHGLFQY

-747 VVNRIHTVKPTKD
+747 AVNRIHTVKPTKE

-771 VNDNQVLFVN
+771 TNENQVLFVDYN
-781 YDAKNTYVTEYF
+781 AKNTYVTEYF
-793 RGEHFNTAQVPSM
+793 RGEHFNTAQVPGM

-840 YGSNKDGYFY
+840 YGADKDGYFY

-861 LLDALNAYEELFDDM
+861 LLDALNAYEELFEDM
-876 PQAEANFRL
+876 PQAEANYRL

-900 KFGIISTYL
+900 KMGIINAYIN
-909 TCEQMGWKE
+909 CEQWGWKE
-918 PLRKQNFQAYQKL
+918 PLRKQNFQAYQKM
-931 TMQDLVRFQQQH
+931 TMQDLVNFHRQH
-943 IKGQK
+943 VKGQK
-948 KAYLILGKESDIDFN
+948 KTYLILGKESEMDFD
-963 AIGKFGKV
+963 ALSKFGRVK
-971 TKLSLTDIFGF
+971 KLTLDQIFGF

>member
-1 MKKNATGRI
+1 MKRFF
-10 RPAKSLLTLALLVLT
+10 
-25 LTFGQAVM
+25 LTFCFVAAVLM
-33 AQTYKYKTYPNDPLQ
+33 ASAQQYTYKTYENDPLG
-48 VREYTLDNGL
+48 VREYTLSNGL
-58 KVFLSVY
+58 KVFMSVY

-83 DPSETTG
+83 DPAETTG

-111 DREQVELKKIEDLY
+111 EREKEEIQKIENLY
-125 EVYRKTTND
+125 EVYRKTTD
-134 AARAAIYHQIDS
+134 EAARAAIYRKIDS
-146 ISYVASTLAIA
+146 ISYVASTIAIA

-165 AIGST
+165 AIGSE

-180 TMYVENIPANMVEQW
+180 TMYVENIPANQLEAW
-195 AKVQGDRFPNLVL
+195 AKVEGDRFPNLVL

-234 ETMMAALFPHHPYGT
+234 ETMMAALFPHHPYGQ

-269 YHAAYYVPNNMCVAM
+269 YHAAYYVPNNMCISM
-284 AGDFNPDEVI
+284 AGDFNPDEAI
-294 KIIDKYMGSWKPG
+294 KIIDKYFGSWKPG

-330 QDPASLTIAFR
+330 QDPANLTIAFR

-351 LLADAMEMVLNNG
+351 LLAQAMEMVLNNG
-364 SCGLIDLNL
+364 SCGLIDLNI
-373 NQKQLCLGAYAGTY
+373 NQQQKALGAYAGTY

-398 GRPTQGQTLGQL
+398 GRPAPGQSLGQL
-410 RDLLLEQLEL
+410 RDLLLEQLDL
-420 VKKGE
+420 VKQGQ

-436 QLKLRIMKQAESNNS
+436 QMKLRIMKQAESNNS
-451 RASQMAYAFVQH
+451 RASQMAYAFVEH
-463 QNWGDVVNEINEL
+463 RNWGDVCNEINEL
-476 AKITKQDI
+476 AKITKKDI

-498 IVYKQQ
+498 IVYKHQ

-518 TPIYVSRDNESPFLA
+518 TPIFVSRDTESPFLA

-555 LQKGKTANGSEVLYV
+555 LQKGKTQNGSEVLYV
-570 KNVENGTFNL
+570 QNKENKTFNL

-586 GSTADKT
+586 GAWADKT
-593 IDMAADLVDYLN
+593 IDMAVTIVDYLN
-605 TNRHTAEELQE
+605 TDRHTAEQLQE
-616 EFYRLACSWGISVGG
+616 EFYKLACSWSISVGG
-631 RTVTVSISGLAENM
+631 EVINLNISGLAENM
-645 EKAMTLVEEIMA
+645 EKAMTLVEEIMNTC
-657 GAQPNDEALSAL
+657 QPNDEALRMR
-669 VERAIKSRTDG
+669 VERLIKSRTDN

-695 IYGEQYIKETTES
+695 VYGPDYIKATTES
-708 DEALRAYTARQL
+708 DADLRAYTAKQL
-720 TDALHNLFSY
+720 TDALHGLFQY
-730 KHRVLY
+730 KHRVIY

-747 VVNRIHTVKPTKD
+747 AIDRIHTVKPTKD

-793 RGEHFNTAQVPSM
+793 RGEHFATAQVPGM

-840 YGSNKDGYFY
+840 YGTNKDGYFY

-876 PQAEANFRL
+876 PQADANFRL
-885 AKDALLAGSRTARTT
+885 AKDALLSGSRTARTT
-900 KFGIISTYL
+900 KLGIISAYL
-909 TCEQMGWKE
+909 NCEKMGWKE
-918 PLRKQNFQAYQKL
+918 PLRKQNFQAYQKM
-931 TMQDLVRFQQQH
+931 TMQDLVNFQQKH

-948 KAYLILGKESDIDFN
+948 KAYLILGKESEMDFN
-963 AIGKFGKV
+963 ALAKFGKV
-971 TKLSLTDIFGF
+971 KKLTLDEIFGY

>member
-1 MKKNATGRI
+1 MKKV
-10 RPAKSLLTLALLVLT
+10 KLVLCFAA
-25 LTFGQAVM
+25 LSAMM
-33 AQTYKYKTYPNDPLQ
+33 AFSAYAQKQYSYKTYPNDPLQ

-83 DPSETTG
+83 DPAETTG

-111 DREQVELKKIEDLY
+111 EREQVELQKIENLY
-125 EVYRKTTND
+125 EVYRRTTD
-134 AARAAIYHQIDS
+134 ETRRAAIYHQIDS
-146 ISYVASTLAIA
+146 ISYVASTIAIA

-180 TMYVENIPANMVEQW
+180 TMYVENIPANQVEQW

-269 YHAAYYVPNNMCVAM
+269 YHAKYYVPNNMCVAM

-307 TVPTFTKVK
+307 NVPTFTKVK
-316 EEPITSPIIRLVNG
+316 EAPITTPVVRLVNG
-330 QDPASLTIAFR
+330 QDPSSLTIAFR
-341 IEEGNGSRDA
+341 IEEGNGSHDA
-351 LLADAMEMVLNNG
+351 LLAQAMEMVLNNG

-410 RDLLLEQLEL
+410 RDMLLEQLDL
-420 VKKGE
+420 VKNGE
-425 FDESLIEASIN
+425 FDESLLEASIN
-436 QLKLRIMKQAESNNS
+436 QLKLQIMKQAESNNS
-451 RASQMAYAFVQH
+451 RASQMAYAFVEH
-463 QNWGDVVNEINEL
+463 RNWGDVCNEIDEL
-476 AKITKQDI
+476 AKITKKDI

-498 IVYKQQ
+498 IVYKHQ
-504 DTPDPVTKVQKPAI
+504 DTPDPVTKVTKPAI
-518 TPIYVSRDNESPFLA
+518 TPIFVSRDNESPFLA
-533 SIKADAAK
+533 SIKDAAAK
-541 AKPIQPQFVNFKKD
+541 AKPIQPVFVNFKKD
-555 LQKGKTANGSEVLYV
+555 LQKGKTTNGSEVLYV
-570 KNVENGTFNL
+570 KNTENATFNL
-580 QYRFEF
+580 RYRFEF

-593 IDMAADLVDYLN
+593 IDLAADLVDYLGTPN
-605 TNRHTAEELQE
+605 HTAEQLQE

-631 RTVTVSISGLAENM
+631 ESVTVSVSGLAENM
-645 EKAMTLVEEIMA
+645 EKAMTLVEEIMSNC
-657 GAQPNDEALSAL
+657 QPNDEALNSL
-669 VERAIKSRTDG
+669 VERLIKSRTDN

-695 IYGEQYIKETTES
+695 TYGEQYIKETTMS
-708 DEALRAYTARQL
+708 DSELRAYTAKQL
-720 TDALHNLFSY
+720 TDALHNLFGY

-736 YGPLSLKEATA
+736 YGPLSLAEATA
-747 VVNRIHTVKPTKD
+747 TVNRIHTVKPTKE
-760 VPANKVYQPQA
+760 VPANKVFQPQA
-771 VNDNQVLFVN
+771 VNENQVLFVN

-793 RGEHFNTAQVPSM
+793 RGEHFNTAQVPGM

-832 YSASSHYT
+832 YSASSYYT
-840 YGSNKDGYFY
+840 NSGRKDGYFY

-861 LLDALNAYEELFDDM
+861 LMDALDAYEELFDDM
-876 PQAEANFRL
+876 PQAEANFKL

-900 KFGIISTYL
+900 KMGIINSYL
-909 TCEQMGWKE
+909 NCERMGWKE
-918 PLRKQNFQAYQKL
+918 PLGKQNFQAYQKL
-931 TMQDLVRFQQQH
+931 TMRDLVNFQQQQ

-948 KAYLILGKESDIDFN
+948 KFYLILGKESDMDFN
-963 AIGKFGKV
+963 ALSKFGKV
-971 TKLSLTDIFGF
+971 KKLSLDEVFGY

>member
-1 MKKNATGRI
+1 MKKTARI
-10 RPAKSLLTLALLVLT
+10 LCFVAALLLV
-25 LTFGQAVM
+25 GGSAI
-33 AQTYKYKTYPNDPLQ
+33 AQKYEYKTFDNDPLG
-48 VREYTLDNGL
+48 VREYTLGNGL
-58 KVFLSVY
+58 KVFMSVY

-83 DPSETTG
+83 DPHETTG

-111 DREQVELKKIEDLY
+111 EREKVELQKIEDLY
-125 EVYRKTTND
+125 EVYRKTTNE

-146 ISYVASTLAIA
+146 ISYVASTIAIA

-165 AIGST
+165 AIGSE

-180 TMYVENIPANMVEQW
+180 TMYVENIPANQLEAW
-195 AKVQGDRFPNLVL
+195 AKVEGDRFPNLVL

-234 ETMMAALFPHHPYGT
+234 ETMMAALFPHHPYGQ

-269 YHAAYYVPNNMCVAM
+269 YHAAYYVPNNMCIAM
-284 AGDFNPDEVI
+284 AGDFNPDEAI
-294 KIIDKYMGSWKPG
+294 KIIDKYFGSWVPG
-307 TVPTFTKVK
+307 TVPSFTKVK
-316 EEPITSPIIRLVNG
+316 EEPITTPIIRLVNG
-330 QDPASLTIAFR
+330 QDPENLTIAFR
-341 IEEGNGSRDA
+341 IEEGNGSHDA
-351 LLADAMEMVLNNG
+351 LLAQAMEMVLNNG

-410 RDLLLEQLEL
+410 RDLLLEQLDL
-420 VKKGE
+420 VKQGK

-436 QLKLRIMKQAESNNS
+436 QLKLQIMKQAESNNS

-463 QNWGDVVNEINEL
+463 QTWDQVCNEINEL

-498 IVYKQQ
+498 IVYKHQ

-533 SIKADAAK
+533 QIKADAAK
-541 AKPIQPQFVNFKKD
+541 AKPIRPVFVNFKKD

-570 KNVENGTFNL
+570 KNKENGTFNL
-580 QYRFEF
+580 QYYFDF

-593 IDMAADLVDYLN
+593 IDLAADLVEYLN
-605 TNRHTAEELQE
+605 TDKHTAEQLQE
-616 EFYRLACSWGISVGG
+616 EFYKLACSWNLSVGG
-631 RTVTVSISGLAENM
+631 ETIVVGISGLAENM
-645 EKAMTLVEEIMA
+645 EKAMALVEEIMA
-657 GAQPNDEALSAL
+657 TCQPNDEALQML
-669 VERAIKSRTDG
+669 VERLIKNRTDR

-686 AFRALNTYG
+686 AFSALNNYG
-695 IYGEQYIKETTES
+695 IYGEEYVKEMNES
-708 DEALRAYTARQL
+708 DAKLRSYTAQQL
-720 TDALHNLFSY
+720 TDAIHNLFSH

-736 YGPLSLKEATA
+736 YGPLTIQEATA
-747 VVNRIHTVKPTKD
+747 VVNKIHTVKPTKD
-760 VPANKVYQPQA
+760 IPTNKIFHPQA
-771 VNDNQVLFVN
+771 TTENQVLFVN
-781 YDAKNTYVTEYF
+781 YDAKNVYMTEYF
-793 RGEHFNTAQVPSM
+793 RGEQFNAAMVPNV

-832 YSASSHYT
+832 YSASSYYT
-840 YGSNKDGYFY
+840 YRNRKDGWFFDI
-850 NSANV
+850 ANV

-861 LLDALNAYEELFDDM
+861 LFDALNAYEELFNDM
-876 PQAEANFRL
+876 PQAEANFKL
-885 AKDALLAGSRTARTT
+885 AQDALLAGTRTDRIT
-900 KFGIISTYL
+900 KFTIISNYL
-909 TCEQMGWKE
+909 YCEKLGLKE
-918 PLRKQNFQAYQKL
+918 PLNKQNFAAYQKM
-931 TMQDLVRFQQQH
+931 TMSDLVNFQKQY

-948 KAYLILGKESDIDFN
+948 KFYLVLGKESEIDFN
-963 AIGKFGKV
+963 RLAKFGKV
-971 TKLSLTDIFGF
+971 KKLTLDEIFGY

>member
-1 MKKNATGRI
+1 MKKAFMTLCFV
-10 RPAKSLLTLALLVLT
+10 ALTLAMGVS
-25 LTFGQAVM
+25 
-33 AQTYKYKTYPNDPLQ
+33 AQKYEYKTYENDPFG
-48 VREYTLDNGL
+48 VREYTLKNGL

-65 KDAPRIQT
+65 KDAPRVQT
-73 YIAVRAGSKN
+73 YVAVRAGSKN
-83 DPSETTG
+83 DPKETTG

-111 DREQVELKKIEDLY
+111 EREKKEIQKIEELY
-125 EVYRKTTND
+125 EVYRRTTD
-134 AARAAIYHQIDS
+134 EQRRKEIYRQIDS
-146 ISYVASTLAIA
+146 ISYEASKIAIA

-165 AIGST
+165 AIGSE

-180 TMYVENIPANMVEQW
+180 TMYVENIPANQIENW

-234 ETMMAALFPHHPYGT
+234 ETMMNALFPNHPYGT

-269 YHAAYYVPNNMCVAM
+269 YHAQYYVPNNMCVAM

-294 KIIDKYMGSWKPG
+294 KIIDKYFGSWKPG
-307 TVPTFTKVK
+307 TVPAFTKVK
-316 EEPITSPIIRLVNG
+316 EQPITSPIVRLVNG
-330 QDPASLTIAFR
+330 QDPANLTIAFR
-341 IEEGNGSRDA
+341 IEEGHGSRDA
-351 LLADAMEMVLNNG
+351 LLAQAMEMVLNNG
-364 SCGLIDLNL
+364 ACGLIDLNL
-373 NQKQLCLGAYAGTY
+373 NQKQLCLNAYAGTY

-410 RDLLLEQLEL
+410 RDLLLGQLEL

-436 QLKLRIMKQAESNNS
+436 QLKLQIMRQAESNNS
-451 RASQMAYAFVQH
+451 RASQLAYAFVHH
-463 QNWGDVVNEINEL
+463 QTWDQVIDEINQL
-476 AKITKQDI
+476 SKITKKDI

-498 IVYKQQ
+498 IVYKHQ

-518 TPIYVSRDNESPFLA
+518 TPIHVSRDVESPFLA
-533 SIKADAAK
+533 SIKNAK
-541 AKPIQPQFVNFKKD
+541 VKPIQPQFVNFKKD
-555 LQKGKTANGSEVLYV
+555 LQKGKTQNGSEVLYV
-570 KNVENGTFNL
+570 QNKENGTFNL

-593 IDMAADLVDYLN
+593 IDLASNYVDYLN
-605 TNRHTAEELQE
+605 TPNHTAEQLQE
-616 EFYRLACSWGISVGG
+616 EFYKLACSWGISVGG
-631 RTVTVSISGLAENM
+631 RTVTVSVSGLAENM
-645 EKAMTLVEEIMA
+645 EKAMALVEEVMA
-657 GAQPNDEALSAL
+657 SCQPDDEALKML
-669 VERAIKSRTDG
+669 VERAIKNRNDR

-686 AFRALNTYG
+686 AFSALNSYG
-695 IYGEQYIKETTES
+695 IYGEQYVKEGTES
-708 DEALRAYTARQL
+708 DAELRAYTARQL
-720 TDALHNLFSY
+720 TDALHGLFQY

-747 VVNRIHTVKPTKD
+747 AVNRIHTVKPTKD

-771 VNDNQVLFVN
+771 VNENTVLFVN

-793 RGEHFNTAQVPSM
+793 RGEHFNTAQVPDM

-832 YSASSHYT
+832 YSASSRYT
-840 YGSNKDGYFY
+840 YGSDKDGYFF

-876 PQAEANFRL
+876 PRAEANFRL
-885 AKDALLAGSRTARTT
+885 AKDALLSSSRTARTT
-900 KFGIISTYL
+900 KMGIINAYL
-909 TCEQMGWKE
+909 NCELMGWKE
-918 PLRKQNFQAYQKL
+918 PLRKQNFQAYQNM
-931 TMQDLVRFQQQH
+931 TMQNLVNFQQQH

-948 KAYLILGKESDIDFN
+948 KAYLILGKESEMDFN
-963 AIGKFGKV
+963 ALSKFGKV
-971 TKLSLTDIFGF
+971 KKLTLDQIFGY